1 MVARRI
7 LVPPVGVRIPPRQQT
22 QPSGCVLSYIDP
34 APGAMSF
41 RGVGRA
47 PDGSHTVQWSDAAP
61 RCRHT
66 SGWCNRLIYSKL
78 VGTQKFLRPRPDGH
92 RESKGSHRPM
102 ELCHSTGRC
111 TTIRLGTQKFLRP
124 YKTLKMKW
132 IPTLDSPTSD
142 NFVNWD
148 GRHSFV
154 RQPSGSICAIS

>member
-34 APGAMSF
+34 APGATSF

-66 SGWCNRLIYSKL
+66 SGWCTKQIYSKL
-78 VGTQKFLRPRPDGH
+78 VGPQKFCGRVRMAAALHPSGAHLTPRSCVTPQDGAPPSGWG
-92 RESKGSHRPM
+92 RKNFCVPTKLCKLSNYKNMRRGSQPP
-102 ELCHSTGRC
+102 LCHGLYNQ
-111 TTIRLGTQKFLRP
+111 IFA
-124 YKTLKMKW
+124 
-132 IPTLDSPTSD
+132 SPL
-142 NFVNWD
+142 
-148 GRHSFV
+148 
-154 RQPSGSICAIS
+154 A